1 MRKSKEIAQ
10 EVRKS
15 LKGNL
20 GNAGFTYFIYLIF
33 MFLLSFGLAIGVE
46 PFIAKLAQDKPIISA
61 VILLVIEIVA
71 AIIGMAIF
79 YGCLVGL
86 IKLKRGE
93 KVSVFSCIPEGLK
106 KIHKVFAVN
115 FWISLKLLVW
125 IVVLVGVTFGVQY
138 LDSLNQK
145 LYFENWQI
153 EHGTRNIERQITDLG
168 EYEYYSYKWD
178 MRKNGKE
185 YLEKNEWLTE
195 NGYDDEKVS
204 LESKLEELKLKA
216 DDIEK
221 TREKLDRIM
230 VPVGITAIV
239 LILVSFIML
248 TIQSYKYMLSLII
261 LYDNPDLSGHK
272 IVNKSRDM
280 MKGRKGKLFGIQLKY
295 VLLAILIT
303 ILFVIVLGMIGM
315 VFGLATYKICEI
327 VYEVVATILLTVY
340 MQMANICFYEEIIS
354 EEKEKE
360 LDEVEIV

>member
-20 GNAGFTYFIYLIF
+20 GNAGFAYFIYVVF
-33 MFLLSFGLAIGVE
+33 MFLLPFGIAIGEE

-61 VILLVIEIVA
+61 VILLVIEIVV

-79 YGCLVGL
+79 YGCLVVL

-93 KVSVFSCIPEGLK
+93 KVSAFSCIPEGLK

-138 LDSLNQK
+138 LNSLNQK
-145 LYFENWQI
+145 LYFAKWQI
-153 EHGTRNIERQITDLG
+153 ELGTRNIEMQITDLG
-168 EYEYYSYKWD
+168 EYEYYSYMWD
-178 MRKNGKE
+178 MRKNGKK

-230 VPVGITAIV
+230 VPVVITAIV
-239 LILVSFIML
+239 LILVFI
-248 TIQSYKYMLSLII
+248 IQSYKYILSLII

-303 ILFVIVLGMIGM
+303 ILFVIVLEMIGM
-315 VFGLATYKICEI
+315 VFGLATYKICET
-327 VYEVVATILLTVY
+327 VYEVVVTILLAMY